1 MAEHADDATHKPETM
16 MEKIADKLHIGGD
29 HSSSSSSSDSDNDER
44 PRPSAP
50 PAPAA
55 PAASEVTTAS
65 FADSASAAAADAKD
79 KMFRLFGREQPI
91 HKVLGGGKPAD
102 VFMWRN
108 KNISAGVLGGATAVW
123 IIFEL
128 LGYHLLAFLCHGLI
142 FSLGV
147 LFLWSNA
154 SSFINKSPPQ
164 IPEVIIPEDLVL
176 NIALSTR
183 HEINRAFANLR
194 QIALGRDIKK
204 FLIVIAGLWLLSI
217 LGSCC
222 NFLTLIY
229 IVFVVLHTVPVLYE
243 KYEDHIDSYGEKGW
257 IEVKKQ
263 YAVFDAKVL
272 SKVPRGPL
280 KDKKN

>member
-1 MAEHADDATHKPETM
+1 MAEHAEDATHKPETL
-16 MEKIADKLHIGGD
+16 MEKIADKLHVGGD
-29 HSSSSSSSDSDNDER
+29 HHSSSSSDSDADEG

-55 PAASEVTTAS
+55 SEFTTAS
-65 FADSASAAAADAKD
+65 FADTASVAAADAKD
-79 KMFRLFGREQPI
+79 KMYRLFGREQPI

-164 IPEVIIPEDLVL
+164 IPEVFIPEDLVV

-204 FLIVIAGLWLLSI
+204 FLIV
-217 LGSCC
+217 
-222 NFLTLIY
+222 F
-229 IVFVVLHTVPVLYE
+229 FVVLHTVPVLYE

-272 SKVPRGPL
+272 SKVPRGP
-280 KDKKN
+280 